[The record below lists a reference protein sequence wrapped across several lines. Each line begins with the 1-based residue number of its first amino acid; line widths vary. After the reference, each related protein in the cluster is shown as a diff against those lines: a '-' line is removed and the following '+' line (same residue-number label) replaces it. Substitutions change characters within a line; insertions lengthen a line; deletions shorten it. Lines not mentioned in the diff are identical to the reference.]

1 MDEAGFSNFMLSEI
15 YIVFFPDLTEPNNL
29 QHLKTL
35 VGWKLDQKMENT
47 KSINVD
53 FGCRCE
59 NSLPSQALEKLP
71 ETLCINNYI

>member
-29 QHLKTL
+29 QHLNSL
-35 VGWKLDQKMENT
+35 VGGKLDQKMVNT
-47 KSINVD
+47 NSINVD

-59 NSLPSQALEKLP
+59 NSLPSQAL
-71 ETLCINNYI
+71 